1 MGRRFGARA
10 SDDCSVGG
18 PAPGAPRQ
26 HPRGG
31 IDALQRMAALVE
43 FSEDPIIG
51 LTLDGLVTDWNPAAE
66 RLYGYSAEEM
76 LGASVAVLVPPELHG
91 RTGNLLGKVA
101 AGEAIKQLDTQRMAK
116 GGRRIDVSISMTPI
130 KNAAGAIVGAA
141 AFTRD
146 ITERRRI
153 ESELQRLN
161 AGSSTKPAAIPSPAS
176 GTGSGWKKIS
186 SPTTR
191 AASDTAI
198 PTACCCATSIASRR

>member
-10 SDDCSVGG
+10 SDERSVGG
-18 PAPGAPRQ
+18 PAPLPPPRDSSG
-26 HPRGG
+26 RL
-31 IDALQRMAALVE
+31 DALQRMAALVE

-66 RLYGYSAEEM
+66 RLYGYSTEEM

-101 AGEAIKQLDTQRMAK
+101 AGEAVKQLDTQRMAK
-116 GGRRIDVSISMTPI
+116 DGRRIDVSISMTPMR
-130 KNAAGAIVGAA
+130 NAAGTIVGAA

-153 ESELQRLN
+153 
-161 AGSSTKPAAIPSPAS
+161 
-176 GTGSGWKKIS
+176 
-186 SPTTR
+186 
-191 AASDTAI
+191 
-198 PTACCCATSIASRR
+198 